1 MLFAFALVMQQAAQP
16 RLEVRVDRDRVRVGA
31 EVTMVVTAISASA
44 EPLRVSLPPIDG
56 LTLVGRSERSEVS
69 HGPGGVSRTTTL
81 ELRLR
86 AQRPGRWPL
95 GPVTGRQG
103 GVTVRAPA
111 VEVTVGDAAGGSGP
125 TALSPRVRDMLQR
138 APPPPRPG
146 EPALQVLLST
156 DTAYVGEQVELVTL
170 AWFPQELR
178 GRLRRPPLLQP
189 PTMDGVWLYPQP
201 VPGGVAATRNVGG
214 VAYDI
219 FASHQVVFPVM
230 PGTQSTSPAVLRYS
244 VPLALQFFS
253 QEEHFERRSDSMRI
267 HVLALPAGGRPAG
280 FAGAVGRGLTIERTV
295 EASGQ
300 VRVGEAVTVDY
311 TLEGEGNVAL
321 WPAPALDWP
330 PALRA
335 YTDRVDES
343 TELAAGAVR
352 GRKRFRYLVVP
363 DSTGSWRLPG
373 VRYVHFDPAT
383 RSWATATLEPG
394 LLPVGRSGESTR
406 RAEPPP
412 LPQDGG
418 VPLARRAVGAL
429 PGVGWVAL
437 WLLPPLTVGLRLLLL
452 RRRRRTTAAVGL
464 SAPTLRGVEAELDR
478 LLRGLV
484 PDTDA
489 ATGAG
494 LHAALRASGLDGAL
508 ARRVVE
514 TRERLLAERYGPEA
528 RSDSAGADAAG
539 AEPSARLAAEAAE
552 VLEAVR
558 AARRGTRRRRV
569 TLGGLLLPLL
579 LLHPAA
585 PALAT
590 QAPAPEQLYRNG
602 SLRAAAEGFARR
614 AAREPY
620 VAAHWYGY
628 GASLYRLGEDGR
640 AAAAWLR
647 SARLAP
653 RDPSV
658 RRALRLVPPDP
669 ASAELMRVA
678 PATPEELL
686 VLATLLWVAGWALV
700 LRGSGRRRAERERI
714 ASRAA
719 LGLALALGVAA
730 LALDRWYGRPL
741 GVAAGA
747 VELRLSPHGRA
758 PVTAQAADQS
768 ALRIERRVPGWAL
781 VRSGAGQAGWA
792 PAEAIAVVRD
802 ARPAE

>member
-1 MLFAFALVMQQAAQP
+1 MLSALLAAALLLQQAAQP

-31 EVTMVVTAISASA
+31 EVTMVVTAVSASA
-44 EPLRVSLPPIDG
+44 EPLRVTLPPIDG
-56 LTLVGRSERSEVS
+56 LTLVGRSERSEVAY
-69 HGPGGVSRTTTL
+69 GPGGASRTTTL

-111 VEVTVGDAAGGSGP
+111 VEVSVGDAAGGSGP
-125 TALSPRVRDMLQR
+125 TALSPRVREMLQR

-146 EPALQVLLST
+146 EPALQVLLSR
-156 DTAYVGEQVELVTL
+156 DTAWVGEQVELVTL

-201 VPGGVAATRNVGG
+201 VPGGVAATRTVGG

-230 PGTQSTSPAVLRYS
+230 PGAQSTSPAVLRYS
-244 VPLALQFFS
+244 VPLAMQFFS
-253 QEEHFERRSDSMRI
+253 QEEHFERRSDSMRL
-267 HVLALPAGGRPAG
+267 HVRALPAGGRPAG

-311 TLEGEGNVAL
+311 TVEGEGNVAL
-321 WPAPALDWP
+321 WPAPPLDWP

-373 VRYVHFDPAT
+373 VRYAYFDPAT
-383 RSWATATLEPG
+383 STWTTAELDAG

-412 LPQDGG
+412 LAEDEG
-418 VPLARRAVGAL
+418 VPLARRAVGAV
-429 PGVGWVAL
+429 PDAGWAAL
-437 WLLPPLTVGLRLLLL
+437 WLLPPLAAGLRVLL
-452 RRRRRTTAAVGL
+452 RRRRRTAAVDG
-464 SAPTLRGVEAELDR
+464 AAEPTLRGVEAELER
-478 LLRGLV
+478 LLRTLV

-494 LHAALRASGLDGAL
+494 LHAALRASGLDAAL

-514 TRERLLAERYGPEA
+514 TRERLLAERYGPG
-528 RSDSAGADAAG
+528 AGAEPVAAG
-539 AEPSARLAAEAAE
+539 TEPSARLAAEAAE

-558 AARRGTRRRRV
+558 TARRGTRRRRV
-569 TLGGLLLPLL
+569 TLGALVLPLL
-579 LLHPAA
+579 LLQPASA
-585 PALAT
+585 TPPAQT
-590 QAPAPEQLYRNG
+590 PSPEQLYRNG
-602 SLRAAAEGFARR
+602 SLRAAADGFARR
-614 AAREPY
+614 AAQEPH

-647 SARLAP
+647 SARIAP
-653 RDPSV
+653 RDASV

-669 ASAELMRVA
+669 ASAELVRVA
-678 PATPEELL
+678 PVTPEELL
-686 VLATLLWVAGWALV
+686 VLATLLWVIGWALV
-700 LRGSGRRRAERERI
+700 LRRAGGRRAERERI

-730 LALDRWYGRPL
+730 LALGRWYARPL

-747 VELRLSPHGRA
+747 LELRLSPHGRA

-792 PAEAIAVVRD
+792 PAEAVAVVRD